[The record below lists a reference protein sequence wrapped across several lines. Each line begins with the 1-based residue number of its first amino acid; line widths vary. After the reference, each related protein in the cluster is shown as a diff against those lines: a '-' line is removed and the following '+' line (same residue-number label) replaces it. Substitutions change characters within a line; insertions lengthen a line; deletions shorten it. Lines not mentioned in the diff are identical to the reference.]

1 MNAKHSTLILFVV
14 KKPRKYDVLKRL
26 VEIDASWHGI
36 GLDLGVSNNDLDS
49 LAESN
54 MSDQTKLDHILQK
67 WIEMDGEVTPVTWQV
82 ILDVVKGP
90 LVQNKA
96 LAMKIYQ
103 ALKQENDKE
112 QMGSS
117 KCKYTLN
124 YLMV

>member
-1 MNAKHSTLILFVV
+1 MKAKHFTLILFVV
-14 KKPRKYDVLKRL
+14 EKPRKYNVLKWL
-26 VEIDASWHGI
+26 VGIDASWHGI
-36 GLDLGVSNNDLDS
+36 GLDLGVSNNDLDG

-54 MSDQTKLDHILQK
+54 MSDQTKLDHVLQK
-67 WIEMDGEVTPVTWQV
+67 WLEMDGEVTSVTWQV

-112 QMGSS
+112 QMGTS